1 MEFVCVR
8 TITSSSTAIATGP
21 PARGGERLL
30 VDVAVQQRMAVR

>member
-21 PARGGERLL
+21 PARGERLL